1 MHKLYQTDL
10 RMKKVQQLNYKVF
23 SILTILKILTN
34 VEYDEVK

>member
-34 VEYDEVK
+34 VEYDEIK